1 MRALSIAVVALMLM
15 QQRVAICSEA
25 DSMSVTVSL
34 LADMVYSSSN
44 ATFENNTRLFT
55 LQPSVD
61 RTVGLMQGQIK
72 VAGTSRSLWWNLT
85 IQEGWFTKANYL
97 GEDAKWRFLQEA
109 SVHGRVSDKLVIR
122 AGVMPSHIGY
132 ESMIAR
138 ENITLSRSFTADN
151 TPYYETGVAA
161 RYEAQDNLTVQFLV
175 LNGWQRIVDNN
186 DDISCGT
193 SVSYVPH
200 PKVEMSWN
208 TYLGNDQPRGSAR
221 LLRLHNNFWTSINLT
236 EELTLVGLLDVGIQE
251 RAQQGT
257 SQQWYAG
264 AVSRYSI
271 TENLRIAG
279 RIEHYS
285 DPDAFIVQTPL
296 GGSFTASAASI
307 NADFRLLTNLLIRGE
322 WRTIHYNDAFLNRQT
337 ATPRSSESYVTLSIS
352 TAFGNPL

>member
-1 MRALSIAVVALMLM
+1 MRALAIAIVALVLV
-15 QQRVAICSEA
+15 QPRVLFCCDA

-34 LADMVYSSSN
+34 LADLVYSRSN
-44 ATFENNTRLFT
+44 ASFENKNRLFT

-61 RTVGLMQGQIK
+61 KTVGLMQGQIK

-85 IQEGWFTKANYL
+85 FQEGWFTKANYL
-97 GEDAKWRFLQEA
+97 GEDANWRFLQEA
-109 SVHGRVSDKLVIR
+109 SMHGRISDKLVIR

-151 TPYYETGVAA
+151 TPYYETGIAA

-186 DDISCGT
+186 DHISCGT

-208 TYLGNDQPRGSAR
+208 TYLGNDQPRGSAK
-221 LLRLHNNFWTSINLT
+221 LLRLHNNFWTSINVT
-236 EELTLVGLLDVGIQE
+236 EDLTLVGLLDLGLQE
-251 RAQQGT
+251 RVQQGM

-264 AVSRYSI
+264 AVSRYRLSKD
-271 TENLRIAG
+271 LSIAG
-279 RIEHYS
+279 RIEHYA
-285 DPDAFIVQTPL
+285 DPDASIVQTPL
-296 GGSFTASAASI
+296 GGSFIASAASI
-307 NADFRLLTNLLIRGE
+307 NADFRILPSLLLRGE
-322 WRTIHYNDAFLNRQT
+322 WRTIQYNDAFLNRQT
-337 ATPRSSESYVTLSIS
+337 ITPRSSESYVTISIS
-352 TAFGNPL
+352 TALGNPL